1 MLLTQRFNLL
11 PKWRQDDEKNRNT
24 SFLGLVDL
32 LKYVSEKLPKSD
44 YKMIEIGSYMGES
57 TMMFAST
64 GLFSTIYSIDPLEG
78 DEEFNEIFGYDWDF
92 VKSEFSNNLR
102 MFNNIIHYKDYSY
115 NVVNKFDDNSID
127 FIYIDGNHSYES
139 VTKDLQL
146 YLPKIKKGGF
156 ISGHDYCD
164 FWASTKKAIINE
176 IGIPDETFI
185 DTSWIKKIK

>member
-1 MLLTQRFNLL
+1 MHTQRFNLL

-164 FWASTKKAIINE
+164 FWDSTKKAIINE

>member
-11 PKWRQDDEKNRNT
+11 PEWRQDDDKNRNT

-32 LKYVSEKLPKSD
+32 LKYVSEKLPKSN

-78 DEEFNEIFGYDWDF
+78 DEEFNEIFEYDWDL
-92 VKSEFSNNLR
+92 VKSEYLNNIR
-102 MFNNIIHYKDYSY
+102 MFDNIIHYEDYSY
-115 NVVNKFDDNSID
+115 NVINKFDDNSID
-127 FIYIDGNHSYES
+127 FIYIDGNHSYDS

-164 FWASTKKAIINE
+164 FWASTKKAIDNE
-176 IGIPDETFI
+176 IGIPDQTFI